1 MSDIDSQIR
10 SAITQF
16 ADSLVRLA
24 KQAAIASVVRALG
37 GAAPAAA
44 TATAQKAAPPAK
56 KSRRSK
62 KKSAAKPK
70 AVVAAK
76 VVAPSKSAP
85 AKVVAPSKSAPAK
98 VAALPKAAPAKK
110 AKNAGR
116 VRRDEAQ
123 IAATKKLVL
132 DYIAKNPGK
141 RSEQLRPGLK
151 LDRAVFTDA
160 ITRLKADKKIKSKG
174 QKRATTYWV

>member
-10 SAITQF
+10 STITQF

-44 TATAQKAAPPAK
+44 TPTAQKVAPPAK

-76 VVAPSKSAP
+76 VA
-85 AKVVAPSKSAPAK
+85 APSKSAPAK

-110 AKNAGR
+110 AKKAGR

>member
-10 SAITQF
+10 STITQF

-44 TATAQKAAPPAK
+44 TPTAQKVAPPAK

-76 VVAPSKSAP
+76 VA
-85 AKVVAPSKSAPAK
+85 APSKSAPAK

-110 AKNAGR
+110 AKKAGR
-116 VRRDEAQ
+116 VRRDESQ

>member
-10 SAITQF
+10 STITQF

-44 TATAQKAAPPAK
+44 TPTAQKVAPPAK

-62 KKSAAKPK
+62 KKSAPKPK
-70 AVVAAK
+70 PVVAAK
-76 VVAPSKSAP
+76 VA
-85 AKVVAPSKSAPAK
+85 APSKSAPAK

-110 AKNAGR
+110 AKKAGR

-132 DYIAKNPGK
+132 DYIARNPGK

>member
-70 AVVAAK
+70 AVVA
-76 VVAPSKSAP
+76 

>member
-10 SAITQF
+10 STITQF

-44 TATAQKAAPPAK
+44 TPTAQKAAPPAK

-76 VVAPSKSAP
+76 VA
-85 AKVVAPSKSAPAK
+85 APSKSAPAK

-132 DYIAKNPGK
+132 DYIARNPGK
-141 RSEQLRPGLK
+141 SSEQLRPGLK

>member
-10 SAITQF
+10 STITQF

-44 TATAQKAAPPAK
+44 TPTAQKVAPPAK

-76 VVAPSKSAP
+76 VA
-85 AKVVAPSKSAPAK
+85 APSKSAPAK